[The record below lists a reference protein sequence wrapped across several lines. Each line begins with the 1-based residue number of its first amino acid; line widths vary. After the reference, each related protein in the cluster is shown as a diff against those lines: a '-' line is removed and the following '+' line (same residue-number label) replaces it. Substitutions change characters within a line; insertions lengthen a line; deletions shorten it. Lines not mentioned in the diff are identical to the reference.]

1 MRGITM
7 KLRNFL
13 YLNTKLLDDYLS
25 AIDGYISD
33 TEIHTDS
40 QTNKK
45 SGHLEGGI
53 PVVHGSGDAEK
64 TEAEEI
70 KKEVKI
76 TEASKF
82 EKLFT
87 YLDEND
93 LKYYEFLNANNFDEL
108 SRDDFMEV
116 LVSPRFSKLKKFT
129 DLAQKLGKFAN
140 AMQPFADQP
149 LIDLKAKQ
157 ALSGFDA
164 LGQIKNGSEVSCVFS
179 FEDKEYPLVAYL
191 DEQYF
196 KVLQER
202 FVGEVYML
210 CKIQRKILKG
220 QNVKLDEIFESFKN
234 MPLNR
239 SQRRKMPKNLNNPSE
254 IKDVVRGPAFVVIP
268 IAVYQ

>member
-1 MRGITM
+1 M

-25 AIDGYISD
+25 SIDGYISD

-45 SGHLEGGI
+45 SGQLRAGI
-53 PVVHGSGDAEK
+53 PVILAAGDAEK
-64 TEAEEI
+64 FESEEI

-87 YLDEND
+87 YLNGNG
-93 LKYYEFLNANNFDEL
+93 LKYYEVLNESHFNEL

-116 LVSPRFSKLKKFT
+116 LVSPRFSKLKEFT
-129 DLAQKLGKFAN
+129 DLAQKLGKWADVL
-140 AMQPFADQP
+140 QPFADQP
-149 LIDLKAKQ
+149 LVDLKAKQ
-157 ALSGFDA
+157 ALSGFNA
-164 LGQIKNGSEVSCVFS
+164 LSQIKNGSEVSCVFS
-179 FEDKEYPLVAYL
+179 FEDKGYPLVAYL

-202 FVGEVYML
+202 FVGQVYML
-210 CKIQRKILKG
+210 CKIQRKISKG

-234 MPLNR
+234 IPLNR
-239 SQRRKMPKNLNNPSE
+239 TQRRKMPKNLNNPNE
-254 IKDVVRGPAFVVIP
+254 IKDIVNGPAVIVIP